1 MKDVEGHDGQVF
13 EKVIW
18 IGGDG
23 ASFHELVSGIFKRGK
38 GCFDNLVEMLYGISE
53 KIEVV

>member
-23 ASFHELVSGIFKRGK
+23 ASFYELVSGIFKRGK